1 MLQRIVE
8 GIKERTPPMRRV
20 ARTPVYMKDAYVDL
34 LLRHYRQCGLPEPE
48 WIKDIPDAPEA
59 LQRSLSDP
67 EPEIHFCDS
76 VVVHL
81 TPDEEMGEV
90 RMRVSAAIA
99 DLYTEYYAKGTQPS
113 IEEVVRA
120 YSDAG
125 FSEKYLIRLL
135 SQYDAKLARI
145 KRVDLDKIFKSDSGS
160 KTTTKRAKKKEMVV
174 AVVEEEDDEVEVED
188 DDDDDDDMEEEEDP
202 FDMEVEE
209 EELEEAVED
218 DYESD

>member
-48 WIKDIPDAPEA
+48 WIKDIPDAPEVV
-59 LQRSLSDP
+59 QRSLSDP

-90 RMRVSAAIA
+90 RMHVSAAIA
-99 DLYTEYYAKGTQPS
+99 DLYTNYYAKGTQPS

-125 FSEKYLIRLL
+125 YSEKYLIRLL

-160 KTTTKRAKKKEMVV
+160 KTAAKRAKKKEV
-174 AVVEEEDDEVEVED
+174 AVVVEEEEDDDEVEDDED
-188 DDDDDDDMEEEEDP
+188 DDMEEDP